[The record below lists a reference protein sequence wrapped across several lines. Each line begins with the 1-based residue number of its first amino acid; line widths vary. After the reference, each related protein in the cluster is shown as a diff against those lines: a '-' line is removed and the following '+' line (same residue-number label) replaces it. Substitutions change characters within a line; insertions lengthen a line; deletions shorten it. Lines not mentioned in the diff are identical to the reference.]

1 MILVLD
7 LILPR
12 ILFPSRILL
21 DINWNSSECLSNRYF
36 SRQFEETNIQK
47 DNWWEGVYV
56 HIYIYIRIR
65 FFTILYSGNAR
76 IGTLWTLVMNIAFWL
91 PALGECPLGEV
102 GLQGGTPRE

>member
-1 MILVLD
+1 MTLVLD

-12 ILFPSRILL
+12 IMFPSRILL

-56 HIYIYIRIR
+56 HIYIYIYGYV
-65 FFTILYSGNAR
+65 FSQYFIL
-76 IGTLWTLVMNIAFWL
+76 GTLELEPSGPWL
-91 PALGECPLGEV
+91 
-102 GLQGGTPRE
+102 